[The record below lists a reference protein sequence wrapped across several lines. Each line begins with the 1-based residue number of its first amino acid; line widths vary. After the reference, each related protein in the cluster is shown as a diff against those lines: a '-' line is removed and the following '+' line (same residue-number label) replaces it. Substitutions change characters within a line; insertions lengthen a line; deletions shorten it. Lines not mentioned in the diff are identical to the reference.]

1 MYKLCISIKKTQKS
15 KVSKDVFRQV
25 FSSLLHCCL
34 LVLLFVLPETGS
46 AVSSGWPGTLSAALA
61 GLELSVILLSHLPEY
76 CGGTR
81 VSPHLLSLLSIDT
94 ALSLFI
100 DFFGARVW
108 LYTYVNA
115 PRLYKGDTNSALE
128 TFISVLSLRP
138 LRWCQEF
145 LLSST
150 SGLLVLKF
158 KHIRQGSM
166 TSVVVCLL

>member
-1 MYKLCISIKKTQKS
+1 M
-15 KVSKDVFRQV
+15 
-25 FSSLLHCCL
+25 
-34 LVLLFVLPETGS
+34 
-46 AVSSGWPGTLSAALA
+46 SSGWPGTLSAALT

-76 CGGTR
+76 CGGTCA
-81 VSPHLLSLLSIDT
+81 SLHLHSLLSIDT

-100 DFFGARVW
+100 DFFGVCVC
-108 LYTYVNA
+108 LHMYVNA

-145 LLSST
+145 LLSSA

-158 KHIRQGSM
+158 KHIHQG
-166 TSVVVCLL
+166 L